1 MKELM
6 KNSMY
11 LRSYGPMCV
20 DMANSASYHCKL
32 RRQTPSLFP
41 KTMITQSIEDIII
54 CVSMQKLLPKV
65 GYY

>member
-20 DMANSASYHCKL
+20 DMANSASCHCKL
-32 RRQTPSLFP
+32 RRQTLSLFP
-41 KTMITQSIEDIII
+41 KTTITRSIEDIII
-54 CVSMQKLLPKV
+54 CVSM
-65 GYY
+65 